1 VFKCNKTK
9 TNVKFYLNI
18 DLYINVIV
26 GNYTWKKAN
35 FLKGPHS
42 YDFPCLILEREL
54 TKHQV
59 STHEHEKTNG
69 SQ

>member
-1 VFKCNKTK
+1 
-9 TNVKFYLNI
+9 LNI